1 MLLEGHV
8 LLFVCVS
15 DVFCHDVHTYPG
27 DSNPSR
33 AVRISL
39 CVCVC
44 VCVCVVCVVRVCVCV
59 GGVRVVCVCVVCV
72 CVCVCGVCVCVS
84 VCVCVCVCACVCV
97 CVCACVCVCVES
109 GLQDK
114 FGQSCI
120 VEFVTYSKSTGAHSD
135 VVDRGL
141 STPRKQIKAH
151 CCSFVKI
158 RSEKDTKTRE
168 GKAFLLLSDW
178 LQHFP

>member
-1 MLLEGHV
+1 M
-8 LLFVCVS
+8 LFVCVS

-33 AVRISL
+33 AVSI
-39 CVCVC
+39 
-44 VCVCVVCVVRVCVCV
+44 
-59 GGVRVVCVCVVCV
+59 
-72 CVCVCGVCVCVS
+72 
-84 VCVCVCVCACVCV
+84 
-97 CVCACVCVCVES
+97 CVCVES

-120 VEFVTYSKSTGAHSD
+120 FEFVTYSMSNGAHSD
-135 VVDRGL
+135 VFDRGL
-141 STPRKQIKAH
+141 STPIKQIKAH
-151 CCSFVKI
+151 SCSFVKI
-158 RSEKDTKTRE
+158 RSEKGKKTRE